1 MTTATFIN
9 RQAKPAQHANRVV
22 AAVVPAFINA
32 MPQHDD
38 QTALLE
44 IILKV

>member
-1 MTTATFIN
+1 MNFATIIN
-9 RQAKPAQHANRVV
+9 RQAKPAQHANRIV

-32 MPQHDD
+32 MTQHDD
-38 QTALLE
+38 QSALLE